1 MRILIVTTQDRFF
14 LSHICERAAYFKK
27 QGCIVAVAAQ
37 KTDDTYETKIRD
49 YGFDFFDT
57 KIERQTINPLAQF
70 VALYRLLK
78 IQMKFKPVLDW
89 ILIEPEEETKEIN
102 GLRLPD
108 TARNK
113 PSKAHIIA
121 VGTGHITDEGKIPFE
136 VKVGDYILFEKD
148 SGQPITDEE
157 TNKEYLFIKEQN
169 ILSILE
175 TE

>member
-1 MRILIVTTQDRFF
+1 
-14 LSHICERAAYFKK
+14 
-27 QGCIVAVAAQ
+27 
-37 KTDDTYETKIRD
+37 
-49 YGFDFFDT
+49 
-57 KIERQTINPLAQF
+57 
-70 VALYRLLK
+70 
-78 IQMKFKPVLDW
+78 MKFKPVLDW

-136 VKVGDYILFEKD
+136 VNVGDYILFEKD